1 MLNEKFKKMNIDEED
16 TGNFFVDDNI
26 NKNKMPETEEEMKE
40 FIEQKKKEAQEYIE
54 QNSANLAMFTGDS
67 SLKYIPSNGF
77 CYYPETNEI
86 HLDLSFFIEKGYSSE
101 QILWALY
108 HEGSHFRDKREN
120 PEAFLK
126 NFENIRETGKK
137 EISSILEKKYRD
149 KFVKTHPEMMD
160 NITKQRPIDKKKPEK
175 GTMSSLDAVS
185 YQKMHRLYNILDDI
199 YVNDVVRNRAQK
211 YASGDGAK
219 QTENLYKKLFS
230 KNDYTTIPRHL
241 SFDLLLRGEMVS
253 DEKHILHPD
262 AQKAFKEF
270 SFLGKDLQTIIQE
283 ELKYQKKGQSD
294 PEKRYK
300 LIKQT
305 IEPIY
310 LDLLKQ
316 DLEEVDPELPQKQK
330 SGAGEDKGE
339 QGDGGENDESGE
351 NGKNQDDKNKEGD
364 GDYNP
369 NDLDP
374 FADQTPEIP
383 GHPDSDENGQDIFD
397 EINKDLGFIND
408 AKERKDDKD
417 MTPKERKEKNDK
429 IKKDKF
435 DKEFEINPEI
445 RKLYDKRM
453 KQIEPYRNEMMQFW
467 KSLIYGRGKEYAVN
481 HIPSTKGKFNTGRF
495 IKDYAENEEKIR
507 SGKAGEINSFD
518 KKEFKEIPVNK
529 PELIKVRVI
538 GDISGSMSNG
548 NRMKI
553 LQQSML
559 LLLSSIDNFNKYLD
573 LSRQQNKS
581 KLKAD
586 TEAWYYNHG
595 SKKIK
600 EFSNNKKIKQ
610 NQADIINIFKYL
622 QKATGGNDEYLI
634 LKKIND
640 SITKEEQKNNKL
652 EKTLEIV
659 FFITDGGMGKG
670 GNHSIDEIAEQVT
683 AMTKKGIIPVGFQI
697 GSDSESEKQI
707 FDKVFNENQKN
718 SHGIFIGSQIKK
730 LPKELIEQM
739 KKLLKSVRI

>member
-1 MLNEKFKKMNIDEED
+1 MLNEKFGKINIDKED
-16 TGNFFVDDNI
+16 EGGFSVDNNI
-26 NKNKMPETEEEMKE
+26 EKDKVPETEEEIKE
-40 FIEQKKKEAQEYIE
+40 FIEQKKKEAREYIE
-54 QNSANLAMFTGDS
+54 QNSTNLAMFTGDS
-67 SLKYIPSNGF
+67 SLKYIPSDGF

-86 HLDLSFFIEKGYSSE
+86 HLDLSFFIEKGYNSE

-120 PEAFLK
+120 PEAFLE
-126 NFENIRETGKK
+126 NFDNIRETGKK
-137 EISSILEKKYRD
+137 EISSVLEKKYRD
-149 KFVKTHPEMMD
+149 KFGKIHPEMID

-175 GTMSSLDAVS
+175 GTMSSLDNIG

-211 YASGDGAK
+211 YASGDGGK
-219 QTENLYKKLFS
+219 QTESLYKKLFP
-230 KNDYTTIPRHL
+230 KNDYTTLPRHL
-241 SFDLLLRGEMVS
+241 SFDLLLRKEMTP

-262 AQKAFKEF
+262 AQKAFEEF
-270 SFLGKDLQTIIQE
+270 SFLGKDLQTIIQKD
-283 ELKYQKKGQSD
+283 LKYQKKGQSD
-294 PEKRYK
+294 PKKRYK

-316 DLEEVDPELPQKQK
+316 DLEEFDPKLPQKQK
-330 SGAGEDKGE
+330 GGS
-339 QGDGGENDESGE
+339 GDGESGEGESGE
-351 NGKNQDDKNKEGD
+351 NDKNGESEKSQGDKNKEGD

-374 FADQTPEIP
+374 FADQTPQIP
-383 GHPDSDENGQDIFD
+383 GHADSDKNGQNVFD
-397 EINKDLGFIND
+397 EINKDLNFIND
-408 AKERKDDKD
+408 AKERKDDKN
-417 MTPKERKEKNDK
+417 MTPEQRKEKNDK
-429 IKKDKF
+429 IKKEKF
-435 DKEFEINPEI
+435 DKEFEITREI

-467 KSLIYGRGKEYAVN
+467 KSLIYGRGKEYAVDY
-481 HIPSTKGKFNTGRF
+481 ISSTKGKFNTSRF

-507 SGKAGEINSFD
+507 SGKTEEINSFD
-518 KKEFKEIPVNK
+518 KKEFKEVPVNK

-538 GDISGSMSNG
+538 GDISGSMSSG
-548 NRMKI
+548 NRMEI

-573 LSRQQNKS
+573 LSRQQNQS

-586 TEAWYYNHG
+586 TEAWHYNND
-595 SKKIK
+595 SKRIK
-600 EFSNNKKIKQ
+600 EFSNNKVIKQ

-640 SITKEEQKNNKL
+640 SITQEEQANNKSK
-652 EKTLEIV
+652 KTLEIV
-659 FFITDGGMGKG
+659 FFITDGGMGAG
-670 GNHSIDEIAEQVT
+670 GNHSIDEIAEQIT
-683 AMTKKGIIPVGFQI
+683 DMTKKGIIPVGFQI
-697 GSDSESEKQI
+697 GSDDESEKQI
-707 FDKVFNENQKN
+707 FNKVFNENQKD
-718 SHGIFIGSQIKK
+718 SHGIFIGSQIEK
-730 LPKELIEQM
+730 LPKELIKQM
-739 KKLLKSVRI
+739 KKLLKNIRI